1 MKKILYASLPALV
14 SLGYMIVEFII
25 YPLSGRMFF
34 FDTFLSEWIIYLLA
48 GAIYLLY
55 MYGIGHLSYLRM
67 AIFGL
72 CIGFVIFT
80 VVGYQLFLHFEF
92 ANNLSV

>member
-1 MKKILYASLPALV
+1 
-14 SLGYMIVEFII
+14 
-25 YPLSGRMFF
+25 
-34 FDTFLSEWIIYLLA
+34 
-48 GAIYLLY
+48 
-55 MYGIGHLSYLRM
+55 MYRIGHLSYLRM